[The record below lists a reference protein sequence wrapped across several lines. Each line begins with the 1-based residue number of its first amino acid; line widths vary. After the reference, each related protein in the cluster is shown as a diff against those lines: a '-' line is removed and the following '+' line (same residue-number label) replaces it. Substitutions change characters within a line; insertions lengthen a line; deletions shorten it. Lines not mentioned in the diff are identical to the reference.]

1 MGYSPRGRKESD
13 TTECLHFTSFH
24 FYYVLVQQYTQ
35 CKYNQI
41 NMPGVGLAIFFLI
54 DGMPI
59 NLEFGNHCSNPKF
72 PPGVFGCA
80 IFMRN
85 LRLILSPL

>member
-1 MGYSPRGRKESD
+1 M
-13 TTECLHFTSFH
+13 
-24 FYYVLVQQYTQ
+24 V
-35 CKYNQI
+35 
-41 NMPGVGLAIFFLI
+41 GVGLAIFFLT

-85 LRLILSPL
+85 LRLILSSL